1 MKNILFSLVAVFAMS
16 GIANAQ
22 VATVTPPAKTD
33 VKASSYDYRA
43 TATGY
48 AAQWV
53 GDGRNVRAGI
63 NVGTGF
69 PVGQVYGNL
78 PKTLKDFRV
87 VPFVTVDA
95 SQEGAAPRATM
106 ALLAPEVY
114 VNKYLGVQVG
124 AVPNG
129 LDTRNKWN
137 QVSGVSPYVKV
148 SVYLT
153 RK

>member
-1 MKNILFSLVAVFAMS
+1 MKNILFSLIAVFAVS
-16 GIANAQ
+16 SISHAQ
-22 VATVTPPAKTD
+22 VSTVTPPAKTE

-63 NVGTGF
+63 NVGSGF

-78 PKTLKDFRV
+78 PKTLADFRV
-87 VPFVTVDA
+87 VPFVTLDA
-95 SQEGAAPRATM
+95 SKAGAAPRATM
-106 ALLAPEVY
+106 ALLAPEAY

-124 AVPNG
+124 AVANG

-137 QVSGVSPYVKV
+137 HVNGVAPYVKV
-148 SVYLT
+148 SFYLH
-153 RK
+153 R

>member
-1 MKNILFSLVAVFAMS
+1 MKNILFSLIAVFTFA
-16 GIANAQ
+16 GISHAQ
-22 VATVTPPAKTD
+22 VATVTPPAKTE

-78 PKTLKDFRV
+78 PKTLADFRI
-87 VPFVTVDA
+87 VPFVTVDG
-95 SQEGAAPRATM
+95 SKVGAAPRATV
-106 ALLAPEVY
+106 ALLAPEAY
-114 VNKYLGVQVG
+114 VNKYLGLQVG
-124 AVPNG
+124 AVANG

-137 QVSGVSPYVKV
+137 QVNGVAPYVKV
-148 SVYLT
+148 SVYLQ
-153 RK
+153 R

>member
-1 MKNILFSLVAVFAMS
+1 MKNILFSLIAVFTMS
-16 GIANAQ
+16 AVSHAQ
-22 VATVTPPAKTD
+22 VSTVTPPAKTE

-78 PKTLKDFRV
+78 PKTLADFRV
-87 VPFVTVDA
+87 VPFVTVDGSKA
-95 SQEGAAPRATM
+95 GAAPRATM
-106 ALLAPEVY
+106 ALLAPEAY

-124 AVPNG
+124 AVANG
-129 LDTRNKWN
+129 LDTRNNWN
-137 QVSGVSPYVKV
+137 HVNGVAPYVKV
-148 SVYLT
+148 SVYLH
-153 RK
+153 R